1 MAIGLVSG
9 LKTVGGVP
17 ILVEEAHKGICDDE
31 EEEGGRGI
39 PARDSRAEWECEAR
53 GRCVSGVSCAST
65 RAEDVVD
72 EALAEA
78 DGCEAV
84 LEEFP

>member
-31 EEEGGRGI
+31 EEEGGGGTL
-39 PARDSRAEWECEAR
+39 RDSRAEFECEAR
-53 GRCVSGVSCAST
+53 GRCVVCEYAS
-65 RAEDVVD
+65 R
-72 EALAEA
+72 
-78 DGCEAV
+78 GRSR
-84 LEEFP
+84 

>member
-31 EEEGGRGI
+31 EEEGGRGQRMGAWSSRRA
-39 PARDSRAEWECEAR
+39 ARDENR
-53 GRCVSGVSCAST
+53 GMP
-65 RAEDVVD
+65 
-72 EALAEA
+72 L
-78 DGCEAV
+78 
-84 LEEFP
+84 

>member
-1 MAIGLVSG
+1 
-9 LKTVGGVP
+9 VGGVP

-31 EEEGGRGI
+31 EEEGGRGH
-39 PARDSRAEWECEAR
+39 PCATPEP
-53 GRCVSGVSCAST
+53 SGNVRRVGGLSCAST